1 MTSLVDMKL
10 KYHYYGLVHHY
21 VATIVDNGL
30 RVHIVKYFGK
40 RKRWW
45 HYEALPDDDLAIEAK
60 YNEEM
65 KAFKQKLDKLLCAA
79 ADDLTE

>member
-10 KYHYYGLVHHY
+10 KYHYNKRLYHY
-21 VATIVDNGL
+21 VTTIEDNGL

-40 RKRWW
+40 RKQWW

-65 KAFKQKLDKLLCAA
+65 KAFKNKVDKLC
-79 ADDLTE
+79 EGQS

>member
-1 MTSLVDMKL
+1 MDKMPQ
-10 KYHYYGLVHHY
+10 YHYSNLLYHY
-21 VATIVDNGL
+21 VATIVDDGQ

-45 HYEALPDDDLAIEAK
+45 HYETLPDDVLEIKAE
-60 YNEEM
+60 YSEEFQ
-65 KAFKQKLDKLLCAA
+65 AFKRKLDKLLCAA